1 MSKDIENYT
10 TDEETQDYV
19 EESINYLGPG
29 NVIDGKIVLKGRTI
43 VEGSVIKGK
52 IFSTA
57 KDSELVIGPGSEI
70 SGEIKS
76 ESIVLNGA
84 MEGKISSRRIVIQ
97 KNGVLVGEITTNRGL
112 EVEVGAKMSATVR
125 MKKKKR

>member
-1 MSKDIENYT
+1 MSKKRENHT
-10 TDEETQDYV
+10 TDEESKGYV

-29 NVIDGKIVLKGRTI
+29 NIIDGKIVLKGRTI

-52 IFSTA
+52 IYSTE

-70 SGEIKS
+70 TGEIKS
-76 ESIVLNGA
+76 ESIILNGT
-84 MEGKISSRRIVIQ
+84 MDGKISSRKVLIQ
-97 KNGVLVGEITTNRGL
+97 GNGVLVGEVITNRGL

-125 MKKKKR
+125 MKKKKQ